1 MLYSSYL
8 LNTYILCTSM
18 LEKIKWWLL
27 LVYKLCCESV
37 LSNFILVL
45 PRNKSP
51 VHQVCTHC
59 ISGDSLAQYVA
70 SIAFLFHVLTGNI
83 ASMWHRLVSKKL
95 CPAWLSVT
103 ALETDKQRRR
113 RRRGLPSHLFSVL
126 VSSPP
131 KSFTFHHL
139 HEAVDVDLQQCV
151 GSVGEHLAKE

>member
-1 MLYSSYL
+1 M
-8 LNTYILCTSM
+8 YISTWK
-18 LEKIKWWLL
+18 KIKWWLL

-45 PRNKSP
+45 PRNNSHI
-51 VHQVCTHC
+51 HQVCTHC
-59 ISGDSLAQYVA
+59 ILGDSVAQYVA
-70 SIAFLFHVLTGNI
+70 SIAFLSFIFLLEILHPCDTGWYPRSCAVRGCQSLLWRQTN
-83 ASMWHRLVSKKL
+83 RGGGGGGG
-95 CPAWLSVT
+95 
-103 ALETDKQRRR
+103 
-113 RRRGLPSHLFSVL
+113 GLPSHLFSVL